1 MGLEGKSSR
10 QTNVKGG
17 YSVRM
22 PTANFEERVQKR
34 LASSIRLRRY
44 SMALTAV
51 VLVMFV
57 ALGLAD
63 ADSKLDILILLFLI
77 IFAGCIP
84 VLISLKR
91 RRSVVI
97 WVRRFHRGEQSRMEQ
112 QFLEGAVNPWGKLIT
127 LADSNIHTASASRAA
142 IWLTVIMVGGLG
154 LAAALGLVNPVVFYG
169 TLGYAAFSLWSWA
182 RKGKVG
188 LKPDDW
194 MKKLD
199 HLKKSRSVFVAGLS
213 GVVLNCPVDTDL
225 WRDVI
230 VSLAPV
236 VDAAV
241 ISVPENT
248 PHVEWEL
255 TTLRAALGDGKII
268 VLTDAGT
275 TPAGDT
281 AMLPMIQVPKPVS
294 WWHDYRVSY
303 FGPAWAG
310 AMRTVLRA
318 IEHERPGAAGRPSVG

>member
-1 MGLEGKSSR
+1 
-10 QTNVKGG
+10 
-17 YSVRM
+17 M
-22 PTANFEERVQKR
+22 PTTNFAERVQKR
-34 LASSIRLRRY
+34 LASSLTLRRY
-44 SMALTAV
+44 SMALSALIL
-51 VLVMFV
+51 VLLI
-57 ALGLAD
+57 ALALAD
-63 ADSKLDILILLFLI
+63 DDSKPSILILLFLV

-84 VLISLKR
+84 ALISLKR

-127 LADSNIHTASASRAA
+127 LADSNIHSASGSRAA
-142 IWLTVIMVGGLG
+142 IWLVVILVGGEG
-154 LAAALGLVNPVVFYG
+154 LAAATGLLNPMILYTGLGFAGFLVWN
-169 TLGYAAFSLWSWA
+169 WA
-182 RKGKVG
+182 RQGKLG
-188 LKPDDW
+188 LKPGDW

-199 HLKKSRSVFVAGLS
+199 HLKKSRSVFAAGLS
-213 GVVLNCPVDTDL
+213 GVVLNCPVDSDL
-225 WRDVI
+225 WREVI

-255 TTLRAALGDGKII
+255 ATLRAALGDGKII

-275 TPAGDT
+275 TPAVDT
-281 AMLPMIQVPKPVS
+281 GMLPIIQVPKPVG
-294 WWHDYRVSY
+294 WWHDYRMSY

-310 AMRTVLRA
+310 AMTTVLRA
-318 IEHERPGAAGRPSVG
+318 IEHERPGAAGN